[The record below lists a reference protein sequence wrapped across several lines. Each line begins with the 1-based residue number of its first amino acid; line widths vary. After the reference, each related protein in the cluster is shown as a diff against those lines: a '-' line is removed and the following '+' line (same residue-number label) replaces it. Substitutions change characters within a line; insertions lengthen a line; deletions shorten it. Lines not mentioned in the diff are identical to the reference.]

1 MKEIKQT
8 GRHGF
13 MESAGMGAFT
23 ANRKSA
29 VIARMNDALDNLNPD
44 NPKFPSLSDICKT
57 SGISLGCHYYHL
69 SKDSKYKKAFND
81 IRDRVEAML
90 EALMISRAVEGK
102 GGSFMWAIAWLR
114 ANNPDKWNPSV
125 KVQSAMEPISIS
137 LDRDRMKK
145 FQTIDADIVPEME
158 GPKEISSY

>member
-1 MKEIKQT
+1 MKELKQT
-8 GRHGF
+8 STNGY

-29 VIARMNDALDNLNPD
+29 VISAMNKALDKLNPD
-44 NPKFPSLSDICKT
+44 SPKFQSLAEICKAA
-57 SGISLGCHYYHL
+57 GISLGCHYYHL
-69 SKDSKYKKAFND
+69 SKDSKYKKAFNE

-90 EALMISRAVEGK
+90 ESLMISRAVEGK

-125 KVQSAMEPISIS
+125 KVQSAIETISIS
-137 LDRDRMKK
+137 FDRDRMKK
-145 FQTIDADIVPEME
+145 FQTIDADIIPEM
-158 GPKEISSY
+158 GNPKDKSLY